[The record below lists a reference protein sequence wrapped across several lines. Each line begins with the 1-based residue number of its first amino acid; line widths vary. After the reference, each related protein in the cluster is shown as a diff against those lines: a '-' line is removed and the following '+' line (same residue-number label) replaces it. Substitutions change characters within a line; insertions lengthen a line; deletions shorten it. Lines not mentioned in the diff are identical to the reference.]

1 MNNLKT
7 EVVKFAHLMYQKGYS
22 IATDGNLSALLDD
35 GNILITPSGFRKG
48 EITEDTLVVIN
59 QNGEKIEGDEEP
71 SSEKWMHIFIYQ
83 VRPDVKAII
92 HAHPPYATAF
102 SLQMPR
108 EYEPVLPEMKQFIGK
123 FGFVAYKEAGTMD
136 LAELVREK
144 APKYNVLI
152 LQKHGIV
159 TYGRSLSEAFNNLER
174 LEFEIKIRA
183 LKNLFKFQI

>member
-1 MNNLKT
+1 MEKLKSDII
-7 EVVKFAHLMYQKGYS
+7 KFAHLMYKKGYS
-22 IATDGNLSALLDD
+22 IATDGNLSVLLDD
-35 GNILITPSGFRKG
+35 GNILITPAGFRKG
-48 EITEDTLVVIN
+48 EIDESTLVVIN
-59 QNGEKIEGDEEP
+59 QEGEKIAGTEEP
-71 SSEKWMHIFIYQ
+71 SSEKWMHIFIYR

-108 EYEPVLPEMKQFIGK
+108 EYEPILPEMKLFIGK
-123 FGFVAYKEAGTMD
+123 FGFVAYKEAGTLE
-136 LAELVREK
+136 LAELVKEK

-159 TYGRSLSEAFNNLER
+159 TYGETLSEAFNNLER

-183 LKNLFKFQI
+183 LKNLFKFQL

>member
-1 MNNLKT
+1 MDYRK
-7 EVVKFAHLMYQKGYS
+7 EIIKYAKLMCEKGYAV
-22 IATDGNLSALLDD
+22 ATDGNLSVLMDD

-48 EITEDTLVVIN
+48 EITEDSLVVISRD
-59 QNGEKIEGDEEP
+59 GEKIEGKYEP
-71 SSEKWMHIFIYQ
+71 SMEKWMHIFIYE
-83 VRPDVKAII
+83 VRQDVRAII

-108 EYEPVLPEMKQFIGK
+108 EYEPMLPEINMFIGK
-123 FGFVAYKEAGTMD
+123 FGFVDYKEPGTIE
-136 LAELVREK
+136 LAELVKEK

-159 TYGRSLSEAFNNLER
+159 TYGKTLFDAFNNLER

-183 LKNLFKFQI
+183 LKNLFKFQH